1 MWMALWLG
9 VVLVSA
15 FQHRPAD
22 WASARVLGTAWDMWN
37 HGQYWVPLHNG
48 QPDPSAMPLIYW
60 LIHAGW
66 SVSRVSDAWPQLL
79 QAVLG
84 ATWLG
89 LGAALARQW
98 APPEENDGVPWLLIA
113 GALPLVAALQIS
125 NDLLTAVCVV
135 ASLLALSGRPA
146 WLGFTLALAAGLL
159 TAGPLML
166 GFVALPL
173 LLGPWWSAS
182 AREDRRRWYR
192 RARLSTLAAIVTF
205 LTWAGFA
212 GTIGGAAYRVRL
224 MAIEPLRSI
233 LDIFEALTQP
243 AALALL
249 AALLLP
255 WALWPRLWRAV
266 CAWRG
271 PFDDAGRF
279 ALTVIPSG
287 LMLALWVSSASFRSV
302 LAILP
307 MAGVVLIGALRA
319 HEAAGG
325 PPSRFRGPWPLA
337 CLLLMVAILVG
348 WGVPWLAARADAP
361 PWIHLLASWSA
372 GTTSVLAV
380 LAGLLLSV
388 PRALGAQLRTTATV
402 SLLVLALGYGLF
414 ARLFA
419 AAFDPEPAATLIAR
433 AAAAGQPIAHI
444 GRYEGELHFYARLTE
459 PVTEITET
467 DVLAWARAHPAGLI
481 VQYPEHADAT
491 ALRAGALLVAPFGRR
506 WMVIWP
512 ASAFRSATTP
522 LSAGLPTGT
531 GQPMRV
537 RRYDGNLR
545 CERAGDG
552 DLHREM
558 SA

>member
-48 QPDPSAMPLIYW
+48 QPDPRAMPLIYW

-66 SVSRVSDAWPQLL
+66 SLSGVNDAWPLLL

-84 ATWLG
+84 CTWLG
-89 LGAALARQW
+89 LGAALGRQW
-98 APPEENDGVPWLLIA
+98 SPPEEHDGVPWLLIA
-113 GALPLVAALQIS
+113 GALPLIAALQI
-125 NDLLTAVCVV
+125 NNELLTAVCVA

-146 WLGFTLALAAGLL
+146 WLRFTLALAAGLL

-192 RARLSTLAAIVTF
+192 RARLSTLAAIVAF

-212 GTIGGAAYRVRL
+212 GTVGGAAYRVRL

-233 LDIFEALTQP
+233 LEIFEALTQP
-243 AALALL
+243 TALALL

-266 CAWRG
+266 CAGRG
-271 PFDDAGRF
+271 PFDDASRF

-287 LMLALWVSSASFRSV
+287 LMLALWVPRASLGSL

-319 HEAAGG
+319 HDANGAS
-325 PPSRFRGPWPLA
+325 PSRFWNPWPFA
-337 CLLLMVAILVG
+337 GLLLMAAILVG

-372 GTTSVLAV
+372 GITLVLAV

-388 PRALGAQLRTTATV
+388 PHALGAQLRTTATV

-433 AAAAGQPIAHI
+433 AAATGQPIARI
-444 GRYEGELHFYARLTE
+444 GGYEGELHFYARLTE
-459 PVTEITET
+459 PVAEITEA
-467 DVLAWARAHPAGLI
+467 DVLAWARAHPSGVI

-491 ALRAGALLVAPFGRR
+491 ALRAGALLVTPFGRR

-512 ASAFRSATTP
+512 AAAFLSAPTP
-522 LSAGLPTGT
+522 LSAGWSTGA
-531 GQPMRV
+531 GQPLHA
-537 RRYDGNLR
+537 RRFGGTLR
-545 CERAGDG
+545 SGHAAER

-558 SA
+558 RA

>member
-1 MWMALWLG
+1 MALWLG

-22 WASARVLGTAWDMWN
+22 WASVRVLGTAWDMWN
-37 HGQYWVPLHNG
+37 HEQYWVPLHNG
-48 QPDPSAMPLIYW
+48 QPDPNVMPLIYW

-66 SVSRVSDAWPQLL
+66 TLSGVNDAWPRLL

-84 ATWLG
+84 AIWLG

-98 APPEENDGVPWLLIA
+98 APLEKHDGVPWLLIA

-135 ASLLALSGRPA
+135 AALLALSGRPA
-146 WLGFTLALAAGLL
+146 WLGFTLSLAAGLL

-192 RARLSTLAAIVTF
+192 RARLSTLTAIVIF
-205 LTWAGFA
+205 LTWASFA
-212 GTIGGAAYRVRL
+212 GTVGGAAYRVRL

-233 LDIFEALTQP
+233 LEIFEALTQP

-266 CAWRG
+266 FAWRR
-271 PFDDAGRF
+271 PFDDASRF
-279 ALTVIPSG
+279 ALTVVASG
-287 LMLALWVSSASFRSV
+287 LVLALWVPRASFGSV

-307 MAGVVLIGALRA
+307 MAGIVLIGALRA
-319 HEAAGG
+319 HEATGA
-325 PPSRFRGPWPLA
+325 PPSRFWGPWPFA
-337 CLLLMVAILVG
+337 CLMLMVAILVG

-372 GTTSVLAV
+372 GITLVLAI

-388 PRALGAQLRTTATV
+388 PHALGAQLRTTATV

-433 AAAAGQPIAHI
+433 AAAAGQPIARI
-444 GRYEGELHFYARLTE
+444 GRYQGELHFYAHLTE
-459 PVTEITET
+459 PVAEITET
-467 DVLAWARAHPAGLI
+467 DVLVWARAHTSGLI

-512 ASAFRSATTP
+512 AAALLSAPTP
-522 LSAGLPTGT
+522 LSAGRPNRAALPLHARRCSGNRGT
-531 GQPMRV
+531 GPSEQQK
-537 RRYDGNLR
+537 
-545 CERAGDG
+545 
-552 DLHREM
+552 LHREM
-558 SA
+558 T